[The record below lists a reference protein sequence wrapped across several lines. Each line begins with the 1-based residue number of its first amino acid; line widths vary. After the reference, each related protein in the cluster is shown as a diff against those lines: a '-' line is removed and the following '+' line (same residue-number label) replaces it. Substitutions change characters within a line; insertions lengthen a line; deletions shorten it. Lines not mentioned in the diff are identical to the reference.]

1 MTDPTI
7 PNRLHDLRAVAEE
20 LRHAG
25 SALEDIGASIEE
37 WDFIDHW
44 KLCAEAG
51 KATERAM
58 ALGFKLMELKA
69 ELRTREAERA

>member
-1 MTDPTI
+1 MNDPTI
-7 PNRLHDLRAVAEE
+7 PNRLHALRAVAEE

-25 SALEDIGASIEE
+25 SALEDIGASVEE

-51 KATERAM
+51 KAIERAM
-58 ALGFKLMELKA
+58 ALGFELMELKA
-69 ELRTREAERA
+69 ELREKEGQRA